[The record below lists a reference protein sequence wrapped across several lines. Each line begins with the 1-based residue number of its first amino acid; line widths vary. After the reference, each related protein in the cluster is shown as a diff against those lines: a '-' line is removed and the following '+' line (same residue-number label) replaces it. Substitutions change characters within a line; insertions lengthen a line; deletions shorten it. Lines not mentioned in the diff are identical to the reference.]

1 MWTIPIINGPNLN
14 LVGIRQP
21 EIYGTK
27 DLQVYLKE
35 LNDRSPNHNII
46 VLQSNHEGQLIDWL
60 HEYREKADAIILNP
74 GGLCHH
80 SVSLRDAIACLS
92 IPVAEVHLSDIYSRE
107 PFRAVSLI
115 KDVCYFSIIGQGLH
129 GYDQAL
135 LRLSEYLHSTQTNS
149 DQ

>member
-14 LVGIRQP
+14 LIGIRQP

-27 DLQVYLKE
+27 DLMEYLNEFNGKF
-35 LNDRSPNHNII
+35 PGHHITA
-46 VLQSNHEGQLIDWL
+46 LQSNHEGQLIDWL
-60 HEYREKADAIILNP
+60 HEYREKADAIIINP

-92 IPVAEVHLSDIYSRE
+92 IPVAEVHLSDIYARE
-107 PFRAVSLI
+107 AFRAVSLI
-115 KDVCYFSIIGQGLH
+115 KDVCFFSICGHGLN

-135 LRLSEYLHSTQTNS
+135 LRLSEYLVSTQTKV
-149 DQ
+149 